1 MKQNPK
7 RINAKINEF
16 IDAWTKF
23 APDTKFSGM
32 TLEEFKTA
40 MFASLDARHRLDD
53 LRLEIKGAI
62 ATRNAGDLVSL
73 DLLPRIVAGVV
84 ADPNQGANSALY
96 RAMNYVP
103 KIERASGL
111 TFKTLA
117 ADAPASSSSPST
129 H

>member
-1 MKQNPK
+1 MKINPK
-7 RINAKINEF
+7 RINTKINEF

-23 APDTKFSGM
+23 APETKFSGM

-40 MFASLDARHRLDD
+40 VFASLDARHRLED
-53 LRLEIKGAI
+53 LRLEIKGVI
-62 ATRNAGDLVSL
+62 GTRNAGDLVIL
-73 DLLPRIVAGVV
+73 DLLPRIEAGVV

-111 TFKTLA
+111 TIKTQA
-117 ADAPASSSSPST
+117 ADAPANTSSPSI